1 MKKFTSLLA
10 AMLLLLAVV
19 PSFAEG
25 TAPQWMNSNIVG
37 SVTAETEAS
46 LKDDFH
52 LAVNKD
58 WLVSTKIE
66 EGAMAASTF
75 SERNKELRQQILTL
89 IKGDEQPS
97 YEGKLVQRL
106 FSDFMDMDARNKRGM
121 TPVLPFME
129 EIEKIQT
136 LDELTAYTQR
146 TDQLCNSLF
155 VCEPLADFMDSTHN
169 ALYIESFSFT
179 LGDADEYKS
188 MTSVGERAKQAK
200 TALLQKLFER
210 VGYTPEAASAVIEQ
224 MFALETEIASAAL
237 GSSDKKQSN
246 YFSSIYNPMTMEEL
260 AKQSPTFPIVTML
273 KAFTDAGVEHVIMMD
288 QKWLA
293 KMNELYTQENLEAF
307 KALLLCNTLRESAA
321 YLDQECIDLMDASA
335 SAVAGITVKSILEDS
350 AYSFCSDHLGMA
362 IGRMYTENYVSPET
376 KKDVENVIAQVVKI
390 YKARLSNTQWLGEKT
405 REQAILKLDHLR
417 IRVAYPDDWSKY
429 DVSDIVFPE
438 GSSLLEDML
447 VIARHTHLQQIQD
460 LLKPI
465 DLDKWNG
472 LSPQS
477 INAFYSFTDNSIN
490 ILAGILGGA
499 FYDPQGSIEQT
510 LGGIGVIIGHELTHG
525 FDTAGSQYDQNGN
538 MNNWW
543 TDADRAAFVALTDR
557 VDAYYSA
564 IEALPGKFVDG
575 QLTIGETVA
584 DLGGFSC
591 MLEMAKGY
599 ENFDYEL
606 FFKTYARLWPQ
617 QTPVEIQEMQLQN
630 VHAPSYLRAN
640 VTVQQFQEFY
650 DTFDITP
657 NDGMYLAPEQRLA
670 VW

>member
-1 MKKFTSLLA
+1 A
-10 AMLLLLAVV
+10 
-19 PSFAEG
+19 
-25 TAPQWMNSNIVG
+25 
-37 SVTAETEAS
+37 
-46 LKDDFH
+46 
-52 LAVNKD
+52 
-58 WLVSTKIE
+58 
-66 EGAMAASTF
+66 
-75 SERNKELRQQILTL
+75 
-89 IKGDEQPS
+89 
-97 YEGKLVQRL
+97 
-106 FSDFMDMDARNKRGM
+106 
-121 TPVLPFME
+121 
-129 EIEKIQT
+129 
-136 LDELTAYTQR
+136 
-146 TDQLCNSLF
+146 
-155 VCEPLADFMDSTHN
+155 
-169 ALYIESFSFT
+169 
-179 LGDADEYKS
+179 
-188 MTSVGERAKQAK
+188 
-200 TALLQKLFER
+200 
-210 VGYTPEAASAVIEQ
+210 IEQ
-224 MFALETEIASAAL
+224 MFALETEIASATL
-237 GSSDKKQSN
+237 GSSDKKQPN
-246 YFSSIYNPMTMEEL
+246 YYSSVYNPMTMEEL

-543 TDADRAAFVALTDR
+543 TDADRAAFVALTDQ

-591 MLEMAKGY
+591 ML
-599 ENFDYEL
+599 
-606 FFKTYARLWPQ
+606 
-617 QTPVEIQEMQLQN
+617 
-630 VHAPSYLRAN
+630 
-640 VTVQQFQEFY
+640 
-650 DTFDITP
+650 
-657 NDGMYLAPEQRLA
+657 
-670 VW
+670 

>member
-1 MKKFTSLLA
+1 
-10 AMLLLLAVV
+10 
-19 PSFAEG
+19 
-25 TAPQWMNSNIVG
+25 
-37 SVTAETEAS
+37 
-46 LKDDFH
+46 
-52 LAVNKD
+52 
-58 WLVSTKIE
+58 
-66 EGAMAASTF
+66 
-75 SERNKELRQQILTL
+75 
-89 IKGDEQPS
+89 
-97 YEGKLVQRL
+97 
-106 FSDFMDMDARNKRGM
+106 
-121 TPVLPFME
+121 
-129 EIEKIQT
+129 
-136 LDELTAYTQR
+136 
-146 TDQLCNSLF
+146 
-155 VCEPLADFMDSTHN
+155 
-169 ALYIESFSFT
+169 
-179 LGDADEYKS
+179 
-188 MTSVGERAKQAK
+188 
-200 TALLQKLFER
+200 
-210 VGYTPEAASAVIEQ
+210 ASAAIEQ

-237 GSSDKKQSN
+237 GSSDKKQPN
-246 YFSSIYNPMTMEEL
+246 YYSSVYNPMTMEEL

-273 KAFTDAGVEHVIMMD
+273 KAYTDAGVERVIMMD
-288 QKWLA
+288 QKWLT

-599 ENFDYEL
+599 ENF
-606 FFKTYARLWPQ
+606 
-617 QTPVEIQEMQLQN
+617 
-630 VHAPSYLRAN
+630 
-640 VTVQQFQEFY
+640 
-650 DTFDITP
+650 
-657 NDGMYLAPEQRLA
+657 
-670 VW
+670 

>member
-1 MKKFTSLLA
+1 
-10 AMLLLLAVV
+10 
-19 PSFAEG
+19 
-25 TAPQWMNSNIVG
+25 
-37 SVTAETEAS
+37 
-46 LKDDFH
+46 
-52 LAVNKD
+52 
-58 WLVSTKIE
+58 
-66 EGAMAASTF
+66 
-75 SERNKELRQQILTL
+75 
-89 IKGDEQPS
+89 
-97 YEGKLVQRL
+97 
-106 FSDFMDMDARNKRGM
+106 GM

-169 ALYIESFSFT
+169 ALYIESSSFT

-237 GSSDKKQSN
+237 GSSDKKQPN
-246 YFSSIYNPMTMEEL
+246 YYSSVYNPMTMEEL

-273 KAFTDAGVEHVIMMD
+273 KAYTDAGVERVIMMD
-288 QKWLA
+288 QKWLT

-591 MLEMAKGY
+591 MLE
-599 ENFDYEL
+599 
-606 FFKTYARLWPQ
+606 
-617 QTPVEIQEMQLQN
+617 
-630 VHAPSYLRAN
+630 
-640 VTVQQFQEFY
+640 
-650 DTFDITP
+650 
-657 NDGMYLAPEQRLA
+657 
-670 VW
+670 